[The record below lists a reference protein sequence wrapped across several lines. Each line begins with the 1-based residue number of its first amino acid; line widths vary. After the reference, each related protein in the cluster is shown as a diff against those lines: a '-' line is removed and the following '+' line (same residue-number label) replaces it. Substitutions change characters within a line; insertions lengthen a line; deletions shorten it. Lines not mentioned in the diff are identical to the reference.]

1 MLGGGG
7 VSRRGRS
14 RGDTCECVPLVDK
27 LVQLWK
33 ECVCV
38 CACLCVCMCVC
49 AHVHE
54 CVCVH
59 ERHNVTT
66 QCGLDMKRVRKH
78 TCVVVKYV
86 EGCTYEEHG

>member
-1 MLGGGG
+1 MCAL
-7 VSRRGRS
+7 SRQTGTVVER
-14 RGDTCECVPLVDK
+14 V
-27 LVQLWK
+27 
-33 ECVCV
+33 CVCV
-38 CACLCVCMCVC
+38 HALVRVCACACVCV
-49 AHVHE
+49 

-66 QCGLDMKRVRKH
+66 QCGLDMKWVRKN